1 MAGVVRYN
9 LQRHRVKLIQGHAW
23 IGPDR
28 TVTVTGV
35 DGAQQTLAAEVVL
48 VATGSRPF
56 RPPGIPFD
64 DPDVYDSDTLLELD
78 AIPRSLVVIGGGSVG
93 SEYASI
99 FAALGVEVTVI
110 DAADRLLGQMDR
122 EISALVYESFTAMGI
137 RILLGSPGARVERSD
152 SSLRVS
158 LNDGRVL
165 RPHKVLFAAGRVGNI
180 EGLGLEAVGVELD
193 ERGRIVVD
201 KRFQTT
207 VPWVYAAGDV
217 IGPPALA
224 SVSAEQGRIAA
235 CRAFDIPFDLTL
247 DWLPP
252 VGVYA
257 IPEAAMVGMTEE
269 AASEAG
275 IAHAVG
281 RGWYVHNARSQIAG
295 ATQGLLKLV
304 VGRDDRRL
312 LGVHVLGEEA
322 AELVHIGQAVMHA
335 GGSIDQFLHTT
346 FNIPTRSEVYKY
358 AAYDALQSLNG
369 RPPTIPPLSAALT
382 PEEERSGV

>member
-1 MAGVVRYN
+1 METYDLVVVGSGPAGEKAAALAAYFGKRVVVVERDERPGGAPVNRGGIPTKTLREAALYLTGFRRRQIYGVGLGLTPEFLLERLRVWAAQVSATMAGVVRHN

-122 EISALVYESFTAMGI
+122 EISALVYESFTALGI

-193 ERGRIVVD
+193 ERGRVVVD
-201 KRFQTT
+201 KRFKTT

-217 IGPPALA
+217 IGPPPWRRSPPSRGGLP
-224 SVSAEQGRIAA
+224 
-235 CRAFDIPFDLTL
+235 RAVRSTSRSTSPWTGFLPSGCMPFL
-247 DWLPP
+247 
-252 VGVYA
+252 
-257 IPEAAMVGMTEE
+257 
-269 AASEAG
+269 
-275 IAHAVG
+275 
-281 RGWYVHNARSQIAG
+281 
-295 ATQGLLKLV
+295 
-304 VGRDDRRL
+304 RRPWW
-312 LGVHVLGEEA
+312 A
-322 AELVHIGQAVMHA
+322 
-335 GGSIDQFLHTT
+335 
-346 FNIPTRSEVYKY
+346 
-358 AAYDALQSLNG
+358 
-369 RPPTIPPLSAALT
+369 
-382 PEEERSGV
+382 